1 MRTKTKLLLI
11 DDDEDDKLL
20 FCEALGE
27 VAPQISC
34 LTALNGREAVAQLT
48 DLEIELPDLIFLDVN
63 MPIMDGWQCLAL
75 LKANPNCQNIPVIM
89 YSTSSYPED
98 RVKAKRGGALLFFT
112 KPSSFT
118 ELKKSLALVVI
129 YLDANALN
137 DLETASPFFS

>member
-1 MRTKTKLLLI
+1 MKKKLLLI

-34 LTALNGREAVAQLT
+34 FTALNGREAVAQL
-48 DLEIELPDLIFLDVN
+48 DDQEIELPDLIFLDVN
-63 MPIMDGWQCLAL
+63 MPIMDGWTCLSI
-75 LKANPNCQNIPVIM
+75 LKATAHCQHIPIIM
-89 YSTSSYPED
+89 YSTSSYQEE
-98 RVKAKRGGALLFFT
+98 RVKAKQGGALFFFT

-118 ELKKSLALVVI
+118 DLKKSLALVVI

-137 DLETASPFFS
+137 DLEAASPFFS